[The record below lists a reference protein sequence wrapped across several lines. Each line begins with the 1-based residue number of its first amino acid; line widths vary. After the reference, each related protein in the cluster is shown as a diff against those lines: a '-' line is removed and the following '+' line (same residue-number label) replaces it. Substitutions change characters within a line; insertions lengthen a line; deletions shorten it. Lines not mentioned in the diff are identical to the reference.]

1 MRIALL
7 TAVGVGGATIVG
19 SAVGFLVR
27 RVPKGFSDLALGFA
41 GGVML
46 SASVWGLMIPS
57 MGEGSLKET
66 AVTALGV
73 ACGAVFI
80 GLCQNLVPKLRF
92 VAGEGFEN
100 GEADRVL
107 GLVLAMA
114 VHNFPEGVAAGVSL
128 GSGDLGGALAV
139 AGGIALQNIPEGMAV
154 IPPML
159 AAGISRKRVVALA
172 LATGASEVA
181 GTVFGYRAVMT
192 FAPILP
198 FSLAFAGGAMLFV
211 IADGTSPN
219 NEGEGKKETYAFC
232 LGFCIMLFAGCLL

>member
-1 MRIALL
+1 MRIAIL
-7 TAVGVGGATIVG
+7 TALGVGGATVVG

-27 RVPKGFSDLALGFA
+27 RVPKGFSELALAFA

-57 MGEGSLKET
+57 MGGGSIKET
-66 AVTALGV
+66 AITALGV

-80 GLCQNLVPKLRF
+80 GLCQGIVPKIRF
-92 VAGEGFEN
+92 VAGDGFEN

-107 GLVLAMA
+107 GVVLAMA
-114 VHNFPEGVAAGVSL
+114 IHNLPEGVAAGVSL

-159 AAGISRKRVVALA
+159 AAGISRKRAVALA
-172 LATGASEVA
+172 LATGATEVV
-181 GTVFGYRAVMT
+181 GTILGYRAVMA
-192 FAPILP
+192 FARVLP

-211 IADGTSPN
+211 IA
-219 NEGEGKKETYAFC
+219 GEMAPKNDSGGKKETYAFC